1 MSNVG
6 FIGLGIMGTPMAGHL
21 IKGGHKLWLHDIKPA
36 PKELVEKTR
45 SFAPRA
51 RKSLS
56 RPTSSSQWPAVR
68 SWHCAGQDRGP
79 HELDLSHRNQA
90 CERWKSWATTKSGPR
105 RRRKCPLIDASP
117 ARAAH
122 GRGE

>member
-21 IKGGHKLWLHDIKPA
+21 IKGGHKLCLHDIKPA

-56 RPTSSSQWPAVR
+56 RPTSSSRWSPICRMCRPRCLAKMAWRKACRRAR
-68 SWHCAGQDRGP
+68 SW
-79 HELDLSHRNQA
+79 S
-90 CERWKSWATTKSGPR
+90 T
-105 RRRKCPLIDASP
+105 
-117 ARAAH
+117 
-122 GRGE
+122 